1 MSCSLS
7 LWRGSRTAGRAAA
20 CRVVPGRGEDRER
33 PPGDPATARM
43 QSRQPPTRLPPQE
56 SDISRFENPVSTQP
70 HHFHLP
76 LLQTRLSSYYPP
88 ALNSLEWSPTCD
100 GGLKPV
106 GLLAAV
112 IGYSR

>member
-20 CRVVPGRGEDRER
+20 CRAVPGRGEDRER

-56 SDISRFENPVSTQP
+56 SDISRFENPVSSQP

-88 ALNSLEWSPTCD
+88 ALNSLGSST
-100 GGLKPV
+100 LRV
-106 GLLAAV
+106 GT
-112 IGYSR
+112 IEIIEG